1 MATGIENNAAQFLAG
16 VPEAVQTLPRYN
28 AGLSIEY
35 VRERYGLTEIA
46 KLGSNENPY
55 GPSPRV
61 REALRQAVDDVALYP
76 DPNCDPLRAL
86 LSERL
91 HFAPEQFIFGNGSE
105 DLIAVAFRAF
115 LAPGDRVVT
124 FAPSFG
130 LHVIDARSIGAEV
143 TAVPVNSSYAMD
155 IDQVIAALQP
165 APRILIFGNPSN
177 PVGTS
182 ITAADFHRITAAL
195 PQQSLL
201 IFDEAYLEYASADPS
216 YPDFLTLLRESEV
229 PWIILRTLSKAY
241 GLAGLRIGYGIA
253 SAPEL
258 IEVMG
263 RVRSPFNVNRL
274 AQVAAIAALQDMA
287 HVEDVVRRTVA
298 ERARVRAALEQLGFH
313 PAPSLANFLFV
324 RANENASDLAAR
336 LLTKGVIVK
345 PWTEPA
351 YSDHLRVSIGAP
363 HSNDQFLQ
371 AWAELAA
378 R

>member
-1 MATGIENNAAQFLAG
+1 VAISIENNAAQFLAG

-35 VRERYGLTEIA
+35 VRERYGLTNIA

-61 REALRQAVDDVALYP
+61 REALRQAVDDVGLYP
-76 DPNCDPLRAL
+76 DPNCDPLRML
-86 LSERL
+86 LAERL
-91 HFAPEQFIFGNGSE
+91 HIVPDQFIFGNGSE
-105 DLIAVAFRAF
+105 DLIAVAFRTF

-143 TAVPVNSSYAMD
+143 TAVPINESYAMD
-155 IDQVIAALQP
+155 IDQVITALQP
-165 APRILIFGNPSN
+165 APRMLIFGNPSN

-182 ITAADFHRITAAL
+182 ISADGFHRILAAL
-195 PQQSLL
+195 PRQTLL
-201 IFDEAYLEYASADPS
+201 VFDEAYLEYASADPT
-216 YPDFLTLLRESEV
+216 YPDFLTLLNESGV
-229 PWIILRTLSKAY
+229 AWIILRTLSKAY

-253 SAPEL
+253 STPEL
-258 IEVMG
+258 IELMD

-274 AQVAAIAALQDMA
+274 AQVAAVAALQDMA
-287 HVEDVVRRTVA
+287 YVKGVVQRTIA

-324 RANENASDLAAR
+324 RAKENASELAAR

-363 HSNDQFLQ
+363 HSNEQFLQ
-371 AWAELAA
+371 AWAELAG